1 MKQLISAVALVL
13 GLCCFGATTYTYD
26 DGTLTWSYTLS
37 SGKATLTKV
46 EANDSGEITGK
57 LTIPSAINTYTV
69 DSIGA
74 RFGTGLG
81 ISAIEFP
88 NTIETINYGAFANCT
103 ALETLVLPDS
113 LTTIGGTG
121 NSPNYNGAFSGC
133 TSLKSVKFG
142 SGLVTIGNGYN
153 YSSNDN
159 PDYYAYNGA
168 FGNCSSLETVE
179 FGSKLET
186 IGHHAFSECIALKT
200 LDLPDSLQ
208 TIGVNAFYHNTSLAS
223 VSLGTGLVTIDA
235 YAFANCPELQSIV
248 FAESNTPLLSIYS
261 YAFANA
267 VKLTTLTFSESL
279 KSISYGAF
287 SGCTALEELI
297 FPNSLTTIGGTG
309 NSPNYNGAFSGCTSL
324 KSVKF
329 GSGLVTIGNGYNSSS
344 NNNTDYYAYNG
355 AFGNCSSLE
364 TVEFGPKLETIGHHA
379 FSEGIKLKAL
389 EFPNSLQTIGVNA
402 FYHNVNLSRVE
413 FGADLRS
420 IGEYAFARCTA
431 LATISFAATT
441 YYSLNIGAYAFMN
454 CTYLTTL
461 TLSDAIT
468 TINTGAFSGCSLL
481 RRITIPSVLSRVS
494 TNVFKNLD
502 RLNEVAFAGLP
513 PENIENAGLPL
524 DIKVRYSSE
533 YADEWADAIAACGWT
548 NATAYDPNEAMGVI
562 GGDSRYELSNQQSD
576 RSIASITIA
585 GDSAIDAFIL
595 TDGKVYDSVLRIVNT
610 ADQDVTLSLPS
621 NYTYET
627 FEGADPLT
635 IPANSRNILTITR
648 TEENVFL
655 VSREKLRVIQQ

>member
-1 MKQLISAVALVL
+1 MVS
-13 GLCCFGATTYTYD
+13 
-26 DGTLTWSYTLS
+26 
-37 SGKATLTKV
+37 
-46 EANDSGEITGK
+46 NDSGEITGT
-57 LTIPSAINTYTV
+57 LTIPSSINTYTV

-103 ALETLVLPDS
+103 ALEALVLPDS
-113 LTTIGGTG
+113 LTTIRGTG
-121 NSPNYNGAFSGC
+121 NTNSYNGAFSGC

-142 SGLVTIGNGYN
+142 SGLVTIGSGYN
-153 YSSNDN
+153 SSRDDR
-159 PDYYAYNGA
+159 PDYYAYTGA

-186 IGHHAFSECIALKT
+186 IGHHAFSECI
-200 LDLPDSLQ
+200 
-208 TIGVNAFYHNTSLAS
+208 
-223 VSLGTGLVTIDA
+223 
-235 YAFANCPELQSIV
+235 
-248 FAESNTPLLSIYS
+248 
-261 YAFANA
+261 
-267 VKLTTLTFSESL
+267 
-279 KSISYGAF
+279 
-287 SGCTALEELI
+287 
-297 FPNSLTTIGGTG
+297 
-309 NSPNYNGAFSGCTSL
+309 
-324 KSVKF
+324 
-329 GSGLVTIGNGYNSSS
+329 
-344 NNNTDYYAYNG
+344 
-355 AFGNCSSLE
+355 
-364 TVEFGPKLETIGHHA
+364 
-379 FSEGIKLKAL
+379 KLKAL
-389 EFPNSLQTIGVNA
+389 EFPNSLQTIGVNV

-585 GDSAIDAFIL
+585 SDSAIDAFIL